1 MEYVWY
7 VMTVS
12 CEAQV
17 EPLASIAPSVLGALD
32 KLVVRVQ
39 HLVFLTALTSVAL
52 FMQARLF

>member
-32 KLVVRVQ
+32 KLVRVQ

-52 FMQARLF
+52 FVQARLF